1 MFMDQHMVEGNTLD
15 APDSKP
21 AQPAMTL
28 DEYERLAMRTHH
40 NSPRLNVEGLPIYA
54 ALGLAGEAGEFV
66 DKIKKAWRNQT
77 PIDRDAVA
85 RELGDVLWYI
95 TACARDIGLTLEQVA
110 QLNID
115 KLADRAARGV
125 IKSEGDNR

>member
-1 MFMDQHMVEGNTLD
+1 MSYPSYD
-15 APDSKP
+15 
-21 AQPAMTL
+21 MTL
-28 DEYERLAMRTHH
+28 AEYERLAMRTHH
-40 NSPRLNVEGLPIYA
+40 NSPRLSPDGLPIYA

-77 PIDRDAVA
+77 PIDVDAAA
-85 RELGDVLWYI
+85 RELGDVLWYV
-95 TACARDIGLTLEQVA
+95 TACARDLGLTLEQVA
-110 QLNID
+110 HLNID